1 MCSSLGVAGV
11 LQAKSFFLGSILVAL
26 LAPWQKE
33 ERSCLRVEGG
43 ESTHSVRPTAES
55 KEVFT
60 KQSPLLFIGGVPKSG
75 TTLMRVLLDVHP
87 SIRCG
92 PETHVIIDV
101 LKLRYEWAN
110 FGHLH
115 KRNEAAGVTNSIID
129 SAVAAFILEVVA
141 RHGDPADV
149 ICAKEPFLMTQA
161 GFLAT
166 AFNNSKVIHMV
177 RDGRAISHS
186 LVSRGLEFPPFS
198 PTNHTQNLR
207 SWANLATGMDRICRA
222 IGPNRC
228 RTVKYEQLVQEPER
242 TLKDLLSWLD
252 LPWEPK
258 VLNHQEVIGEV
269 ATSSMETTADQIVR
283 PVYREAI
290 ERWRGEIP
298 DEVLRD
304 NLAWAPALRTFGYTL
319 FQ

>member
-1 MCSSLGVAGV
+1 LSLG
-11 LQAKSFFLGSILVAL
+11 LQPKSFLLGSILVAF
-26 LAPWQKE
+26 LAPWHKD
-33 ERSCLRVEGG
+33 EGG
-43 ESTHSVRPTAES
+43 YSPGGEEGGVHAVKPSQDS
-55 KEVFT
+55 KKLFT

-87 SIRCG
+87 AIRCG

-115 KRNEAAGVTNSIID
+115 KRNEAAGVTNSMID

-141 RHGDPADV
+141 RHGEPADV

-166 AFNNSKVIHMV
+166 AFNNSKVVHMV

-207 SWANLATGMDRICRA
+207 SWANLASGMERICRA
-222 IGPNRC
+222 IGPLRC

-242 TLKDLLSWLD
+242 VLRGLLSWLG

-258 VLNHQEVIGEV
+258 LLSHQEMMGDV
-269 ATSSMETTADQIVR
+269 ATSSLETTADQIVR